1 MNIKWKEWIRNK
13 IHLLSTSKGA
23 VVAGVSLLAGIM
35 LGKILTIISK
45 GF

>member
-1 MNIKWKEWIRNK
+1 MNIKWKEWISNK
-13 IHLLSTSKGA
+13 IDLLSTSKGA
-23 VVAGVSLLAGIM
+23 IVAGMSLLAGIM